1 MGVLYSFFNI
11 FIYVYDQKET
21 GIFRLRLV
29 LYHACMDPLSKFS
42 TPLITV
48 MPISQLFLYGMNI
61 VNISCNFYL
70 YMYLEV
76 QRKANSGEG

>member
-1 MGVLYSFFNI
+1 MGVFYSFFNI
-11 FIYVYDQKET
+11 IIFVYDQKET
-21 GIFRLRLV
+21 GVNRLRLV
-29 LYHACMDPLSKFS
+29 LYQACMDPLSQFS
-42 TPLITV
+42 TPLIKV

-70 YMYLEV
+70 YMFLER